1 MGLIYRMN
9 GKILPNGKI
18 LNTADL
24 GKLISKKRKFMQ
36 LTQSEF
42 AALSGVGVRFISEL
56 ENGKE
61 SIHLGKALK
70 ILANMGFELH
80 VLPRKWGK

>member
-1 MGLIYRMN
+1 MK
-9 GKILPNGKI
+9 GKVLPNGKI

-24 GKLISKKRKFMQ
+24 GKLISKKRKSMQ

-61 SIHLGKALK
+61 SIHFGKVLK
-70 ILANMGFELH
+70 ILENMGLELH
-80 VLPRKWGK
+80 ILPRKWGK